1 MHFPSLFLV
10 LKSSIYLL
18 IFNLVLLV
26 VIIIIYAGRHD
37 DVAMH
42 LPYDEGIEFVAI
54 KLAFRPRLVACQ
66 SWRRRKERRL

>member
-1 MHFPSLFLV
+1 MHFPSLFLG

-42 LPYDEGIEFVAI
+42 LPYDEGIQFVAI
-54 KLAFRPRLVACQ
+54 KLAFNDLTRMIYLHAVT
-66 SWRRRKERRL
+66 

>member
-1 MHFPSLFLV
+1 MHFPSLFLG

-26 VIIIIYAGRHD
+26 VIIIIIYARRHD

-54 KLAFRPRLVACQ
+54 KLAFNDLTRMIYLHAVT
-66 SWRRRKERRL
+66 